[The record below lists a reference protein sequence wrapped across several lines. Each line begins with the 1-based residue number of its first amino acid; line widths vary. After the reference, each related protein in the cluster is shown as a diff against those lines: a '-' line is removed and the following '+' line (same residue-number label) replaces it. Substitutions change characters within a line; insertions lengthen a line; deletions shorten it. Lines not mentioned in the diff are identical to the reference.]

1 MPEAMPTR
9 LFLGQA
15 PITTAAAL
23 YTAKARTVIKNIH
36 IANVTAATASALVLN
51 LVPKGGT
58 AGVANQVTGG
68 TAAAG
73 QSFTAAVATE
83 LVSTAGLGG
92 LVLNPGDAIYGLAI
106 TAAANLTITMSGD
119 TYGEA

>member
-1 MPEAMPTR
+1 MAVAEPSR
-9 LFLGQA
+9 LFMGQA
-15 PITTAAAL
+15 PITTAVAL
-23 YTAKARTVIKNIH
+23 YTAKARTEIRNIH
-36 IANVTAATASALVLN
+36 VANVTAATASALVLN

-58 AGVANQVTGG
+58 AGVANQITGG

-92 LVLNPGDAIYGLAI
+92 LVLNQGDSIFGLAT
-106 TAAANLTITMSGD
+106 TAAANLTIIISGSV
-119 TYGEA
+119 YGEA